1 MSNKSQLAKTSKSAE
16 DRAKLAKFKQGLL
29 SNSMTPK
36 VIQKALDIAMD
47 DDHPGQIQALRMVWD
62 RVLPQSSFSASASS
76 GNQGAIQINFTGL
89 QATPEVKD
97 ITPAQAQAQAQAPTT
112 TPEPPA
118 DRDPWLTDSHY
129 TKTKQ

>member
-16 DRAKLAKFKQGLL
+16 DRAKLAKFKKGLL

-97 ITPAQAQAQAQAPTT
+97 ITPAQTQTQAPTHAP
-112 TPEPPA
+112 TPEPPP

-129 TKTKQ
+129 TKQ

>member
-1 MSNKSQLAKTSKSAE
+1 MSNKSQLAKAPKSGE
-16 DRAKLAKFKQGLL
+16 ERAKLAKFKKGLL

-36 VIQKALDIAMD
+36 VIQKALDIALD

-89 QATPEVKD
+89 AAAPEIKD
-97 ITPAQAQAQAQAPTT
+97 ITPATAPAPEPPEP
-112 TPEPPA
+112 PEPPA

-129 TKTKQ
+129 AKQ

>member
-16 DRAKLAKFKQGLL
+16 DRAKLAKFKKGLL

-89 QATPEVKD
+89 QAAPEVKD
-97 ITPAQAQAQAQAPTT
+97 ITPTQTQAPALR
-112 TPEPPA
+112 PEPPA

>member
-62 RVLPQSSFSASASS
+62 RVLPQSSFSASAGTGS
-76 GNQGAIQINFTGL
+76 QGAIQINFTGL
-89 QATPEVKD
+89 QAAPEVKD
-97 ITPAQAQAQAQAPTT
+97 VTPAPEPL

-118 DRDPWLTDSHY
+118 DRDPWLPDSHY
-129 TKTKQ
+129 TKQ

>member
-97 ITPAQAQAQAQAPTT
+97 ITPTQAQAQAQAPTT

-129 TKTKQ
+129 TKQ

>member
-1 MSNKSQLAKTSKSAE
+1 
-16 DRAKLAKFKQGLL
+16 
-29 SNSMTPK
+29 
-36 VIQKALDIAMD
+36 
-47 DDHPGQIQALRMVWD
+47 MVWD

-97 ITPAQAQAQAQAPTT
+97 ITPAQTQTQAPTHAP
-112 TPEPPA
+112 TPEPPP

-129 TKTKQ
+129 TKQ

>member
-1 MSNKSQLAKTSKSAE
+1 MSNKSQLAKAPKDGE
-16 DRAKLAKFKQGLL
+16 DRAKLAKFKKGLL

-89 QATPEVKD
+89 TAAPEVKD
-97 ITPAQAQAQAQAPTT
+97 VTPEPEPAP

-129 TKTKQ
+129 TKQ

>member
-16 DRAKLAKFKQGLL
+16 DRAKLAKFKKGLL

-62 RVLPQSSFSASASS
+62 RVLPQSSFSASAGTGS
-76 GNQGAIQINFTGL
+76 QGAIQINFTGL
-89 QATPEVKD
+89 TAAPEVKD
-97 ITPAQAQAQAQAPTT
+97 VTPAPEPASE
-112 TPEPPA
+112 PEPPA

-129 TKTKQ
+129 TKQ

>member
-1 MSNKSQLAKTSKSAE
+1 MSNKSQLAKAPKNGE

-36 VIQKALDIAMD
+36 VIQKAIDIAMD

-62 RVLPQSSFSASASS
+62 RVLPQSSFSAAASS

-89 QATPEVKD
+89 TAAPEIKD
-97 ITPAQAQAQAQAPTT
+97 ITPASEPAPTST
-112 TPEPPA
+112 SAPTPEPPA

-129 TKTKQ
+129 TKQ

>member
-16 DRAKLAKFKQGLL
+16 DRAKLAKFKKGLL

-62 RVLPQSSFSASASS
+62 RVLPQSSFSASAGS
-76 GNQGAIQINFTGL
+76 GAQGAIQINFTGL
-89 QATPEVKD
+89 TAAPEIKDVTPDPE
-97 ITPAQAQAQAQAPTT
+97 PTAA
-112 TPEPPA
+112 PEPPA
-118 DRDPWLTDSHY
+118 DRDPWLPDSHY
-129 TKTKQ
+129 TKQ

>member
-97 ITPAQAQAQAQAPTT
+97 ITPTQTQTQAPTHAP
-112 TPEPPA
+112 TPEPPP

-129 TKTKQ
+129 TKQ

>member
-1 MSNKSQLAKTSKSAE
+1 MSNKSQLAKTPKNSE
-16 DRAKLAKFKQGLL
+16 DRAKLAKFKKGLL

-47 DDHPGQIQALRMVWD
+47 DDHPGQIQAIRMVFD

-89 QATPEVKD
+89 SAAPEIKD
-97 ITPAQAQAQAQAPTT
+97 ITPEPAPAPAPA
-112 TPEPPA
+112 PEPPA

-129 TKTKQ
+129 TKQ